1 MVIAATDLHFTVG
14 FLKRCPAEFS
24 GLDDQGFI
32 EHPARPGVD
41 DERCKALIGASG
53 VGAVIANESVAI
65 AMRIPF
71 ATSSAIQDLHEPNAI
86 FHEAPRGAAE
96 GQTPD
101 QRVQIRLGLR

>member
-1 MVIAATDLHFTVG
+1 MVIATTDLHFTVG
-14 FLKRCPAEFS
+14 FLKQCPAEFS

-71 ATSSAIQDLHEPNAI
+71 ATSSAIQDLHEPHAI
-86 FHEAPRGAAE
+86 FTRRRAVRPRVKRRINVCRSAS
-96 GQTPD
+96 D
-101 QRVQIRLGLR
+101 